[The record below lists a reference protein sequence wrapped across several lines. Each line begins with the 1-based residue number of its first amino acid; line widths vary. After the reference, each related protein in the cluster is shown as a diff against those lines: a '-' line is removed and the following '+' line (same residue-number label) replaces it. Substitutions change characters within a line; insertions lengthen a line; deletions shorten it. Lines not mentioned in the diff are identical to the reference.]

1 MIHAQKRYAETTSVD
16 ELDRKL
22 ATLEMQIEFRYRRIK
37 ELQELKRQAEK
48 ADMII
53 KKLRDEIADY
63 NEEYH
68 EKLRLYYSQM

>member
-1 MIHAQKRYAETTSVD
+1 MLID
-16 ELDRKL
+16 EIDREL

-63 NEEYH
+63 NEEYR

>member
-1 MIHAQKRYAETTSVD
+1 MIID
-16 ELDRKL
+16 ELDREL
-22 ATLEMQIEFRYRRIK
+22 ATLEMQIEFRCRRIK

-68 EKLRLYYSQM
+68 EKLRLYYSQT

>member
-1 MIHAQKRYAETTSVD
+1 MLID
-16 ELDRKL
+16 ELDREL

>member
-1 MIHAQKRYAETTSVD
+1 MIQVQKRYIETTSID
-16 ELDRKL
+16 ELDREL
-22 ATLEMQIEFRYRRIK
+22 TTLEMQIEFRYRRIK

>member
-1 MIHAQKRYAETTSVD
+1 MIQVQKRYIETTSID
-16 ELDRKL
+16 ELDREL
-22 ATLEMQIEFRYRRIK
+22 ATLKMQIEFRYRRIK